1 MEYFEVFGLEPILNL
16 DLGKLQK
23 KFHQLS
29 RQYHPDYHTRETSE
43 ERERALRMT
52 ALLNDAYR
60 VLKDATKRAEYLVR
74 SKGFVVDGSKVPQ
87 ALLAEVFEINEEME
101 QLRSARQ
108 SGDATESLIEAL
120 GEFREQ
126 IANKRKDYEE
136 QLGAAF
142 IEWDRLVSN
151 GSSDEE
157 RQQHLS
163 RLADIISQSAYIRN
177 LERDIEDEVSQ

>member
-16 DLGKLQK
+16 DLGELQK

-29 RQYHPDYHTRETSE
+29 RQYHPDYHTRATSE
-43 ERERALRMT
+43 ERERALHMT

-60 VLKDATKRAEYLVR
+60 ILKDATKRAEYLVR

-108 SGDATESLIEAL
+108 SGDAT
-120 GEFREQ
+120 RTT
-126 IANKRKDYEE
+126 D
-136 QLGAAF
+136 
-142 IEWDRLVSN
+142 
-151 GSSDEE
+151 
-157 RQQHLS
+157 
-163 RLADIISQSAYIRN
+163 
-177 LERDIEDEVSQ
+177 